1 MIGNGNKGK
10 SFLLEKLSEY
20 QIPKGFNVK
29 TEGLSIRY
37 GEEKDHKLAILDSAG
52 QETPL
57 LKINPKTK
65 ETKKDSNPNG
75 LNNDD
80 DNLKE
85 LINENKFE
93 EYCRD
98 KLITELFIQKFI
110 IYKSDILIIVIGIMT
125 LNEQQK

>member
-57 LKINPKTK
+57 LKINLKTK

-75 LNNDD
+75 LNNDNNN
-80 DNLKE
+80 DNLKDI
-85 LINENKFE
+85 INENKFE

-98 KLITELFIQKFI
+98 KLIQNYLFKNLLFINQIF
-110 IYKSDILIIVIGIMT
+110 
-125 LNEQQK
+125 